1 MTFTASTSPDIT
13 EAIPTPLT
21 LAQAASLA
29 ATNRGARFDVTVGGI
44 GFTLAANDQNPYVR
58 QTAPVQ
64 KQQFD
69 SSKEAGEQT
78 LDGDWVRSQTSWHH
92 GAGTRFYE
100 PGSDPASQYRF
111 ADSLG
116 VDVMTRDRVTM
127 LKKTD
132 KIGTVAADELALV
145 TGAVV
150 GGVDTLFTTENGN
163 VKRYGYSDHEYG
175 IPASGAVLTAP
186 VLAGAKILAGTADA
200 ICSAPTTGTTITDL
214 WTGAAS
220 VPTPYW
226 VKSRIIAVTGV
237 DLWELTLAG
246 GAWPTTP
253 LYSHPDAGWTWSAVT
268 EAPTAI
274 LAAGYSN
281 GRSSIFR
288 FALQDAASGSTPE
301 LSQAYQVA
309 EFPVGEEVLSLHVHL
324 GTFVGI
330 GTTKGIRVGLISA
343 DGQIQYGPLLVE
355 CGPVRDID
363 AADRFLYGAVTA
375 AHPDGNSGAVVVDL
389 SEEVEQNT
397 LRFPYAWHAR
407 SGTPGRV
414 DTVAV
419 FGASGRVALGVFG
432 EGVYLQSATDYEA
445 QGWVTSGRIRFSTVQ
460 TKQFRTADLGVEIPD
475 GSVTLSVVQ
484 SDGDEVAIRN
494 LTPSS
499 ENGRGIALRAG
510 SPVPVEYLQIKV
522 AFTAGA
528 TGSPALDS
536 LQVRAVP
543 VVNRQELIQYPL
555 LCMDRE
561 QNATGKK
568 YGKQGF
574 AFQRFSALKS
584 LEQTMAVVTVSDRST
599 GETFQA
605 QIEQVEFRR
614 PGPPSADGRPNWGG
628 LLSVTVRK

>member
-1 MTFTASTSPDIT
+1 
-13 EAIPTPLT
+13 
-21 LAQAASLA
+21 
-29 ATNRGARFDVTVGGI
+29 
-44 GFTLAANDQNPYVR
+44 
-58 QTAPVQ
+58 
-64 KQQFD
+64 
-69 SSKEAGEQT
+69 
-78 LDGDWVRSQTSWHH
+78 
-92 GAGTRFYE
+92 
-100 PGSDPASQYRF
+100 
-111 ADSLG
+111 
-116 VDVMTRDRVTM
+116 
-127 LKKTD
+127 
-132 KIGTVAADELALV
+132 
-145 TGAVV
+145 
-150 GGVDTLFTTENGN
+150 
-163 VKRYGYSDHEYG
+163 
-175 IPASGAVLTAP
+175 
-186 VLAGAKILAGTADA
+186 
-200 ICSAPTTGTTITDL
+200 
-214 WTGAAS
+214 
-220 VPTPYW
+220 
-226 VKSRIIAVTGV
+226 
-237 DLWELTLAG
+237 
-246 GAWPTTP
+246 
-253 LYSHPDAGWTWSAVT
+253 
-268 EAPTAI
+268 
-274 LAAGYSN
+274 
-281 GRSSIFR
+281 
-288 FALQDAASGSTPE
+288 
-301 LSQAYQVA
+301 
-309 EFPVGEEVLSLHVHL
+309 
-324 GTFVGI
+324 
-330 GTTKGIRVGLISA
+330 
-343 DGQIQYGPLLVE
+343 
-355 CGPVRDID
+355 
-363 AADRFLYGAVTA
+363 
-375 AHPDGNSGAVVVDL
+375 
-389 SEEVEQNT
+389 
-397 LRFPYAWHAR
+397 
-407 SGTPGRV
+407 
-414 DTVAV
+414 
-419 FGASGRVALGVFG
+419 VFG

-574 AFQRFSALKS
+574 AFQRFSALKA